1 MDYESDITPLAPA
14 WLRRKQLE
22 ARMIAVETVKLL
34 GTAMGGNVTGS
45 PARSDG
51 AVEISAEAMLA
62 MFGQGG

>member
-1 MDYESDITPLAPA
+1 MV
-14 WLRRKQLE
+14 
-22 ARMIAVETVKLL
+22 AVETVKLL
-34 GTAMGGNVTGS
+34 SVAMGGNATGS